1 MLAIKQWGLT
11 MWFVLPVSCHQLQNC
26 VSCCYWNYTDCE
38 RDMEN
43 VLSFSL
49 NFPTD
54 CANSGTI
61 APFLIPLCFAFPFI
75 ILSLN
80 LFVQSNLSNNRC
92 HKQNLLTCSSRSPWQ
107 HSGVPKS
114 LLHLRTSITLPTTTQ
129 SINVQK
135 LTTLLFMDDSLFQI
149 LQNFSLRHWHFTEM
163 TASNTNWILF
173 PGIQSTKELF
183 SPG

>member
-1 MLAIKQWGLT
+1 
-11 MWFVLPVSCHQLQNC
+11 
-26 VSCCYWNYTDCE
+26 
-38 RDMEN
+38 MEN

-61 APFLIPLCFAFPFI
+61 APFLIPLCCAFPFI

-163 TASNTNWILF
+163 TASNTNVFNLLKNSSVPDSFVSYNLHRKINQGYHDF
-173 PGIQSTKELF
+173 SELRVLV
-183 SPG
+183 

>member
-1 MLAIKQWGLT
+1 MCYPYLAINYKI
-11 MWFVLPVSCHQLQNC
+11 VSHAAIEIIQI
-26 VSCCYWNYTDCE
+26 VSGTWK
-38 RDMEN
+38 M
-43 VLSFSL
+43 SSPFSL

-61 APFLIPLCFAFPFI
+61 APFLIPLCCAFPFI

-149 LQNFSLRHWHFTEM
+149 LQNFSLRH
-163 TASNTNWILF
+163 
-173 PGIQSTKELF
+173 
-183 SPG
+183 

>member
-1 MLAIKQWGLT
+1 MGANNVVCATRILPLITKLCLMLLLKLYRLWAGHGKCPLLFPEFPNRLCKQWDNST
-11 MWFVLPVSCHQLQNC
+11 ISHP
-26 VSCCYWNYTDCE
+26 
-38 RDMEN
+38 
-43 VLSFSL
+43 SL
-49 NFPTD
+49 
-54 CANSGTI
+54 C
-61 APFLIPLCFAFPFI
+61 AFPFI

>member
-1 MLAIKQWGLT
+1 
-11 MWFVLPVSCHQLQNC
+11 
-26 VSCCYWNYTDCE
+26 
-38 RDMEN
+38 MEN

-61 APFLIPLCFAFPFI
+61 APFLIPLCCAFPFI

-107 HSGVPKS
+107 HSGVPKA
-114 LLHLRTSITLPTTTQ
+114 LLHLRTSITPPTTTQ

>member
-1 MLAIKQWGLT
+1 MGANNVVCATRILPLITKLCLMLLLKLYRLWAGHGKCPLLFPEFPNRLCKQWDNSTISHPSL
-11 MWFVLPVSCHQLQNC
+11 LRVSIYYIISQ
-26 VSCCYWNYTDCE
+26 
-38 RDMEN
+38 
-43 VLSFSL
+43 SL
-49 NFPTD
+49 
-54 CANSGTI
+54 CTI
-61 APFLIPLCFAFPFI
+61 
-75 ILSLN
+75 
-80 LFVQSNLSNNRC
+80 QSEQWC

-114 LLHLRTSITLPTTTQ
+114 LLHLRTSITPPTTTQ

>member
-1 MLAIKQWGLT
+1 MGANNVVCATRILPLITKLCLMLLLKLYRLWAGHGKCPL
-11 MWFVLPVSCHQLQNC
+11 
-26 VSCCYWNYTDCE
+26 
-38 RDMEN
+38 
-43 VLSFSL
+43 
-49 NFPTD
+49 FPTD

-61 APFLIPLCFAFPFI
+61 APFLIPLCCAFPFI

-114 LLHLRTSITLPTTTQ
+114 LLHLRTSITPPTTTQ

>member
-1 MLAIKQWGLT
+1 
-11 MWFVLPVSCHQLQNC
+11 
-26 VSCCYWNYTDCE
+26 
-38 RDMEN
+38 MEN

-61 APFLIPLCFAFPFI
+61 APFLIPLCCAFPFI

-149 LQNFSLRHWHFTEM
+149 LYGIDTSQKWQPAILTGFYFQVSNLLKNSSVPDSFVSYNLRRKINQGFHDFSELRV
-163 TASNTNWILF
+163 LV
-173 PGIQSTKELF
+173 
-183 SPG
+183 

>member
-1 MLAIKQWGLT
+1 
-11 MWFVLPVSCHQLQNC
+11 
-26 VSCCYWNYTDCE
+26 
-38 RDMEN
+38 MEN

-61 APFLIPLCFAFPFI
+61 APFLIPLCCAFPFI

-149 LQNFSLRHWHFTEM
+149 LQNFSLRHWQKWQPAILTGFYFQV
-163 TASNTNWILF
+163 SNLLKNSSVPDSFVSYNLCWKINQGF
-173 PGIQSTKELF
+173 HDF
-183 SPG
+183 SVLMVLV